1 MKSKPLC
8 PRQLLLV
15 LVILLATPLYS
26 SAEGFAV
33 LVAPPRFE
41 LQANAGDLVRDHVE
55 ITNPGDLP
63 VTFLMR
69 TADWDMTA
77 EGSATFYPPELQPG
91 SCRPWVR
98 IERHKIHLPAQGKKR
113 YRFQIQVP
121 EDTPPGECRVALL
134 VEAPPEDAVQ
144 AQASSL
150 NLPIRG
156 RIAIVIYL
164 AVGGAQPDLEI
175 RDMVLELHNEKP
187 RPVVIVENTGNAH
200 GRTAGYVEAIDATGK
215 RFDFVIT
222 PLPILAGQTRRIPL
236 YQPTIDDREP
246 EDFSAPLEIS
256 GTLEWGSGKTKIE
269 QRVLTMPESP

>member
-1 MKSKPLC
+1 MISKLLHPRHICLGLLILCAMPLN
-8 PRQLLLV
+8 
-15 LVILLATPLYS
+15 S
-26 SAEGFAV
+26 NAEGFAV

-41 LQANAGDLVRDHVE
+41 LHANAGDLVRDNVE
-55 ITNPGDLP
+55 ITNPGDIP

-98 IERHKIHLPAQGKKR
+98 IERHKIRLPAQGKKR

-121 EDTPPGECRVALL
+121 EDAPPGECRVALL

-150 NLPIRG
+150 ALPIRG

-164 AVGGAQPDLEI
+164 AVGDAQPELQI

-200 GRTAGYVEAIDATGK
+200 GRTAGYAEAIDTTGK
-215 RFDFVIT
+215 RFHFVIT

-236 YQPTIDDREP
+236 YQPTIDDRTP
-246 EDFSAPLEIS
+246 EDYTTPLEIS
-256 GTLEWGSGKTKIE
+256 GNLEWGSGKEKIE
-269 QRVLTMPESP
+269 QRVLTMPESH

>member
-1 MKSKPLC
+1 MKSKPFC
-8 PRQLLLV
+8 PRLLFLV

-26 SAEGFAV
+26 GAEGFAV

-41 LQANAGDLVRDHVE
+41 LHANAGALVRDHVE

-63 VTFLMR
+63 GTFLMR

-91 SCRPWVR
+91 SCRPWVQ
-98 IERHKIHLPAQGKKR
+98 IERHKIRLPAQGKKR

-121 EDTPPGECRVALL
+121 EDAPPGECRVALL

-150 NLPIRG
+150 SLPVRG
-156 RIAIVIYL
+156 RIAIVIYI
-164 AVGGAQPDLEI
+164 AVGGAQPELQT
-175 RDMVLELHNEKP
+175 RDMVLELHNGKP

-200 GRTAGYVEAIDATGK
+200 GRTAGFVEAIDATGK
-215 RFDFVIT
+215 RFDFEIT

-236 YQPTIDDREP
+236 YQPTLDDREP

-269 QRVLTMPESP
+269 QRVLAMPE

>member
-1 MKSKPLC
+1 MKSK
-8 PRQLLLV
+8 LLHHRVV
-15 LVILLATPLYS
+15 LLGLSILLATPLDS

-41 LQANAGDLVRDHVE
+41 LHARAGNLVRDHVE
-55 ITNPGDLP
+55 ISNPGDSP

-69 TADWDMTA
+69 TADWDMTD

-98 IERHKIHLPAQGKKR
+98 IERHKFRLPVQGKKR

-121 EDTPPGECRVALL
+121 EDAPPGECRVALMI
-134 VEAPPEDAVQ
+134 EAPPEEAVQ

-150 NLPIRG
+150 SLPIRG

-164 AVGGAQPDLEI
+164 AIGGAKPDLEI

-187 RPVVIVENTGNAH
+187 RPVIIVENTGNAH
-200 GRTAGYVEAIDATGK
+200 GRTAGYVETVDATGK
-215 RFDFVIT
+215 RFDFEIT

-236 YQPTIDDREP
+236 YQPTINDRTP
-246 EDFSAPLEIS
+246 EDFTIPLELSS
-256 GTLEWGSGKTKIE
+256 GNLEWAGGTTKID
-269 QRVLTMPESP
+269 QGMLIMPE

>member
-1 MKSKPLC
+1 MISKLLPHRLFFPL
-8 PRQLLLV
+8 LAILLV
-15 LVILLATPLYS
+15 APIETG
-26 SAEGFAV
+26 AEGFAV

-41 LQANAGDLVRDHVE
+41 LHANAGELVRDHVE
-55 ITNPGDLP
+55 ISNPGDNP

-98 IERHKIHLPAQGKKR
+98 IERHKFRLPAQGKKR

-121 EDTPPGECRVALL
+121 EDAPAGECRVALL

-150 NLPIRG
+150 SLPIRG

-164 AVGGAQPDLEI
+164 AVGGAQPELQI
-175 RDMVLELHNEKP
+175 RDMLLEMHKDKP
-187 RPVVIVENTGNAH
+187 RPVLIVENTGNAH
-200 GRTAGYVEAIDATGK
+200 GRTSGFAEAIDTTGK
-215 RFDFVIT
+215 RFDFEIT

-236 YQPTIDDREP
+236 YQPTIDDRAP
-246 EDFSAPLEIS
+246 EDYTAPLEIS
-256 GTLEWGSGKTKIE
+256 GTLEWDSGKTKIE
-269 QRVLTMPESP
+269 QRLLTLPEKR

>member
-26 SAEGFAV
+26 MAEGFAV

-98 IERHKIHLPAQGKKR
+98 IERHKIRLPAQGKKR

-121 EDTPPGECRVALL
+121 EDAPPGECRVALL

-144 AQASSL
+144 AQASSMT
-150 NLPIRG
+150 LPIRG

-164 AVGGAQPDLEI
+164 AVGGAQPELQI
-175 RDMVLELHNEKP
+175 RDMVLEQHKEKP

-200 GRTAGYVEAIDATGK
+200 GRTAGYVEATDATGK
-215 RFDFVIT
+215 RIDFVIT

-236 YQPTIDDREP
+236 YQPTIDDRTP
-246 EDFSAPLEIS
+246 EDYTTPLEIS

-269 QRVLTMPESP
+269 QRVLATPKSP

>member
-1 MKSKPLC
+1 MISK
-8 PRQLLLV
+8 LLLHR
-15 LVILLATPLYS
+15 ILLPALAILLVAPTKS
-26 SAEGFAV
+26 NAEGFAV

-41 LQANAGDLVRDHVE
+41 LHANAGELVRDHVE
-55 ITNPGDLP
+55 ITNPGDSA
-63 VTFLMR
+63 VTFLLR

-77 EGSATFYPPELQPG
+77 EGSASFYPPELQPG

-121 EDTPPGECRVALL
+121 EDAPPGEGRVALL

-164 AVGGAQPDLEI
+164 AVGGAQPELQI

-187 RPVVIVENTGNAH
+187 RPVIIVENTGNAH
-200 GRTAGYVEAIDATGK
+200 GRTAGYAEAIDATGK
-215 RFDFVIT
+215 RFDFEIT

-236 YQPTIDDREP
+236 YQPSIDDRTP
-246 EDFSAPLEIS
+246 EDYTTPLEIS
-256 GTLEWGSGKTKIE
+256 GNLEWGSGTLKIE
-269 QRVLTMPESP
+269 KRVLTMPE

>member
-1 MKSKPLC
+1 MISKLLRHRYILPGLLILIAMPLNGN
-8 PRQLLLV
+8 
-15 LVILLATPLYS
+15 
-26 SAEGFAV
+26 AEGFSV

-41 LQANAGDLVRDHVE
+41 LQASPGDTVRDHVE
-55 ITNPGDLP
+55 ITNPGDSP

-69 TADWDMTA
+69 TADWDMTE
-77 EGSATFYPPELQPG
+77 EGTATFYPPELQPG

-98 IERHKIHLPAQGKKR
+98 IERHKIRLPAQGKKR

-121 EDTPPGECRVALL
+121 EDAPPGECRLALL

-144 AQASSL
+144 AQANSL

-187 RPVVIVENTGNAH
+187 RPVVIVKNTGNAH
-200 GRTAGYVEAIDATGK
+200 GRTAGFVEAIDATGK
-215 RFDFVIT
+215 RFDFEIT

-236 YQPTIDDREP
+236 YQPTIDDRTP
-246 EDFSAPLEIS
+246 ENYKAPLDIS
-256 GTLEWGSGKTKIE
+256 GNLEWGSGTVKIE
-269 QRVLTMPESP
+269 QRLLTMPEKQ

>member
-1 MKSKPLC
+1 MKSKPLH
-8 PRQLLLV
+8 PRQLFLG

-41 LQANAGDLVRDHVE
+41 LHANAGDLVRDHVE

-69 TADWDMTA
+69 TADWDMTS
-77 EGSATFYPPELQPG
+77 EGSATFYPPELQPD

-98 IERHKIHLPAQGKKR
+98 IERHKIRLPAQGKKR

-121 EDTPPGECRVALL
+121 EDAPPGECRVALL

-144 AQASSL
+144 AQASSMT
-150 NLPIRG
+150 LPIRG

-164 AVGGAQPDLEI
+164 AVGGAQPELQI
-175 RDMVLELHNEKP
+175 RDMVLELHNGKP

-200 GRTAGYVEAIDATGK
+200 GRTAGFVEAIDATGK

-222 PLPILAGQTRRIPL
+222 PLPILAGQTRRVPL
-236 YQPTIDDREP
+236 YQPTIDDRTP
-246 EDFSAPLEIS
+246 EDYTTPLKIS

-269 QRVLTMPESP
+269 QHMLTMPE